1 MEITNDQIQ
10 PQTSPTTFLSN
21 DLAYQI
27 WLKKY
32 RVDNESFDEWLNRVS
47 NHNPI
52 LKELISQGKFLFGG
66 RILANLNANRGS
78 LSNCYSSGYVKDN
91 LKDIMNVNTKLALT
105 YQKQGGQGISL
116 SLIRPKG
123 TKVGNGFISDG
134 IVPFM
139 EIYNKTTESISQGAG
154 RRGM

>member
-78 LSNCYSSGYVKDN
+78 LSNCYSSGYVEDN

-105 YQKQGGQGISL
+105 YQKQGGQGVSL